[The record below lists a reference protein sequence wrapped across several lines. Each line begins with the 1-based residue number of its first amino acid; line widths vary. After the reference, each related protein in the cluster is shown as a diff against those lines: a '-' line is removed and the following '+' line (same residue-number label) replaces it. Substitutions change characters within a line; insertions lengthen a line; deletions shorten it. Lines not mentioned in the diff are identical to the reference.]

1 MEAQEDAGPDPPR
14 VSILGM
20 SPQDQADLFAGVA
33 MSVADAVVVSDR
45 DGTILWVNPA
55 TTVMFGW
62 SVEELV
68 GRAFTVL
75 FTGEGPDGV
84 RAARDRVL
92 GGEQIA
98 PIHATGR
105 RRDGETFEVAVTSG
119 VRRDGAGRPVGV
131 SLVLHDVTGEPVR
144 RRELTEAL
152 ARSRARF
159 DQSALP
165 QALLDVEGRFV
176 EVNDA
181 ACALLGWSRE
191 ELVGRS
197 SGELV
202 HAADPDL
209 VRARLARLR
218 DGTARSASCETTGL
232 TRSGREVPLQV
243 DITAVRDPDGR
254 ARELAAVARDLR
266 ELREVERRLASQ
278 EAFFRALNRESSDV
292 TLVGD
297 TTGRLLYV
305 TPSVTQVLGYQPDE
319 ILDVLTS
326 SRARS
331 EDLAGQDERR
341 RRLRD
346 VPGTRERST
355 LRLQDSEG
363 EWRWFEATATNCVE
377 DPDIGGIVVHL
388 REVTP
393 EVEAEQALR
402 DSEAR
407 YRAIAETAQEGILAV
422 APMGDILFANERL
435 ADILGIPMD
444 QVYALGG
451 QGIFAPDE
459 AADAALRLAARSP
472 EEGPERFDF
481 RYQHPQLGRRVLHVS
496 ASSLPAADG
505 SVLGSLAM
513 VVDVTEQRAAEEALR
528 RQALHDALTGLPNR
542 LMFLDRLTRAAAR
555 QERAEGG
562 VVAVLFLDL
571 DNFKAVNDLHGHE
584 VGDRLLVEVARRLE
598 QAVRATDTVARLGGD
613 EFAVICE
620 GADAATAS
628 LVASRVQEA
637 FKDPVAVTGEQFP
650 VGMSIGVA
658 LSPPYSADSLLRYA
672 DSAMYHAKATA
683 RGGVV
688 TYGDEL
694 ADEATRRLGLTRAVR
709 EALDAGALSVVHQPL
724 VELAAHEVVAWQP
737 RVLWN
742 HPTLGRI
749 ESEEV
754 SRAADRL
761 GRSIDLD
768 RLLLRAAVA
777 GLEDLRR
784 RGAVGV
790 ATPLHVGLAAG
801 AGRARAL
808 VATVEDVLVRTGL
821 NPACLVVGVD
831 VRALVQDAAGAQHLS
846 ARLAELGVGVLVRGL
861 GREPR
866 LPTAE
871 DLSQL
876 TLTGLGVDRE
886 VVRALVEDGGALA
899 SVRAVVALAQELG
912 VRVYAEGVD
921 TSEQVAVLQEVGC
934 DVAGGAW
941 WPGPDEPGGGDRPD
955 GSAS

>member
-1 MEAQEDAGPDPPR
+1 MEAQAGAGPDPPR
-14 VSILGM
+14 VSVPGI
-20 SPQDQADLFAGVA
+20 PQQDQADLFAGVA
-33 MSVADAVVVSDR
+33 MTLPDAVVVSDR
-45 DGTILWVNPA
+45 DGTIVWVNPA
-55 TTVMFGW
+55 TAVMFGW
-62 SVEELV
+62 SGEELL

-75 FTGEGPDGV
+75 FAGEGPDGV
-84 RAARDRVL
+84 RAVRDRVL
-92 GGEQIA
+92 GGEQAA

-105 RRDGETFEVAVTSG
+105 RQDGETFEVAVTSC
-119 VRRDGAGRPVGV
+119 VRRDEAARLLGV
-131 SLVLHDVTGEPVR
+131 SLVLHDVTAEPVHR
-144 RRELTEAL
+144 RDLTEAL

-181 ACALLGWSRE
+181 GCALLGWSRE
-191 ELVGRS
+191 ELVGRDS
-197 SGELV
+197 AELI

-218 DGTARSASCETTGL
+218 DGTARSASYETTGL

-254 ARELAAVARDLR
+254 AYEFAAVARDLR
-266 ELREVERRLASQ
+266 ELREVERRLTSQ

-292 TLVGD
+292 TFVSD

-305 TPSVTQVLGYQPDE
+305 TPSVNQVLGYQPDE
-319 ILDVLTS
+319 ILDVLGS
-326 SRARS
+326 GPARS
-331 EDLAGQDERR
+331 GDLAGQDERR
-341 RRLRD
+341 RRLREM
-346 VPGTRERST
+346 PGARERST
-355 LRLQDSEG
+355 LRLQDTAG

-451 QGIFAPDE
+451 RGIFAPDE
-459 AADAALRLAARSP
+459 AAEAALRLASRSR
-472 EEGPERFDF
+472 EAGPERFDF
-481 RYQHPQLGRRVLHVS
+481 RYQHPRLGRRVLHVS

-528 RQALHDALTGLPNR
+528 RQALHDPLTGLPNR
-542 LMFLDRLTRAAAR
+542 LMFMDRLTMAAAR
-555 QERAEGG
+555 QERADGG

-571 DNFKAVNDLHGHE
+571 DSFKTVNDLHGHE
-584 VGDRLLVEVARRLE
+584 VGDRLLVEVAGRLA

-637 FKDPVAVTGEQFP
+637 FKDPVAVAGEQFP

-688 TYGDEL
+688 AYGDEL
-694 ADEATRRLGLTRAVR
+694 ADEATRRLGVTRAVR
-709 EALDAGALSVVHQPL
+709 EALDAGDLSVVHQPL
-724 VELAAHEVVAWQP
+724 VELDANEVVAWQALV
-737 RVLWN
+737 RWN

-761 GRSIDLD
+761 GRSVDLD

-777 GLEDLRR
+777 GFEDLRR
-784 RGAVGV
+784 RGTVG
-790 ATPLHVGLAAG
+790 AETPLHVGLSAG
-801 AGRARAL
+801 GGRARAQ
-808 VATVEDVLVRTGL
+808 VAAVEDLLVRTGL
-821 NPACLVVGVD
+821 RPASLVVWVD
-831 VRALVQDAAGAQHLS
+831 ADALAQDDDG
-846 ARLAELGVGVLVRGL
+846 ARLLSGRLAGLGVGLVAHGL

-866 LPTAE
+866 LPPAA
-871 DLSQL
+871 DLSRL
-876 TLTGLGVDRE
+876 ALTGLGIDRE
-886 VVRALVEDGGALA
+886 VVRLLTEDGGALA
-899 SVRAVVALAQELG
+899 SVRAVVGLARELE
-912 VRVYAEGVD
+912 VRSYAEGVD
-921 TSEQVAVLQEVGC
+921 APVHAEVLREVGC
-934 DVAGGAW
+934 DVAGGALW
-941 WPGPDEPGGGDRPD
+941 TGPDEPGDGDRA
-955 GSAS
+955 GSPAT

>member
-1 MEAQEDAGPDPPR
+1 MKAGADGGPDPPR
-14 VSILGM
+14 VSIPGM
-20 SPQDQADLFAGVA
+20 PQQDQADLFAGVA
-33 MSVADAVVVSDR
+33 MSVPDAVVVSDS
-45 DGTILWVNPA
+45 DGTIVWANPA
-55 TTVMFGW
+55 TAVLFGW
-62 SVEELV
+62 SGEELV

-75 FTGEGPDGV
+75 FAGEGPAV
-84 RAARDRVL
+84 HAVRDRVL
-92 GGEQIA
+92 GGEQIT

-105 RRDGETFEVAVTSG
+105 RRDGETFDVAVTSG
-119 VRRDGAGRPVGV
+119 VRRDEAGRLVAI
-131 SLVLHDVTGEPVR
+131 SLVLHEVTGEPVH

-191 ELVGRS
+191 ELVGRD
-197 SGELV
+197 SGELI

-209 VRARLARLR
+209 VRTQLARLR
-218 DGTARSASCETTGL
+218 DGTARSASYETTGL

-243 DITAVRDPDGR
+243 DITAVLDPDGR
-254 ARELAAVARDLR
+254 PYEFAAVARDLR
-266 ELREVERRLASQ
+266 ELREAERRLTSQ

-292 TLVGD
+292 TLVSD
-297 TTGRLLYV
+297 TTGRLLYA

-319 ILDVLTS
+319 VLDVVES
-326 SRARS
+326 SLARS
-331 EDLAGQDERR
+331 GDAAGQDERR
-341 RRLRD
+341 RLQEM
-346 VPGTRERST
+346 PGTRDRYT
-355 LRLQDSEG
+355 LRLQDREG

-388 REVTP
+388 REVTS

-435 ADILGIPMD
+435 ADILGIPME

-451 QGIFAPDE
+451 RGIFAPDE
-459 AADAALRLAARSP
+459 AADAALRLASRGREA
-472 EEGPERFDF
+472 GPERFDF

-528 RQALHDALTGLPNR
+528 RQALHDPLTGLPNR
-542 LMFLDRLTRAAAR
+542 LMFMDRLTRAAAR

-571 DNFKAVNDLHGHE
+571 DNFKAVNDLYGHE
-584 VGDRLLVEVARRLE
+584 VGDRLLVEVARRLG

-637 FKDPVAVTGEQFP
+637 FKDPVAVAGEQFP

-683 RGGVV
+683 RGGVIA
-688 TYGDEL
+688 YGDEL

-724 VELAAHEVVAWQP
+724 VELDGNEVVAWQA
-737 RVLWN
+737 RVLWD

-749 ESEEV
+749 ESEEA

-761 GRSIDLD
+761 GRSGDLD
-768 RLLLRAAVA
+768 RLLLRAAIA
-777 GLEDLRR
+777 GFEDLRR
-784 RGAVGV
+784 RGVVG
-790 ATPLHVGLAAG
+790 ARTPLQVELSAG

-808 VATVEDVLVRTGL
+808 VAAVEDVLVRTGL
-821 NPACLVVGVD
+821 DPACLVVGVD
-831 VRALVQDAAGAQHLS
+831 ARALAQDAGGAELLS
-846 ARLAELGVGVLVRGL
+846 GRLAELGVGLVARGL
-861 GREPR
+861 GGEPR
-866 LPTAE
+866 LPTAA
-871 DLSQL
+871 DLSRL
-876 TLTGLGVDRE
+876 TLTGLGVDLE
-886 VVRALVEDGGALA
+886 VVRLLAEDVGALG
-899 SVRAVVALAQELG
+899 SVRELVALARELG
-912 VRVYAEGVD
+912 VRSYAEGVD
-921 TSEQVAVLQEVGC
+921 APEQVALLQEAGC
-934 DVAGGAW
+934 DVAGGAQ
-941 WPGPDEPGGGDRPD
+941 WPGPDQPGDGDRPNNP
-955 GSAS
+955 AT

>member
-1 MEAQEDAGPDPPR
+1 MEAQADGGPDPPR
-14 VSILGM
+14 PSVLGL
-20 SPQDQADLFAGVA
+20 PQQDQADLFAGVA
-33 MSVADAVVVSDR
+33 MRVPDAVVVCDR
-45 DGTILWVNPA
+45 DGSIVWVNPA

-62 SVEELV
+62 SAEDLL
-68 GRAFTVL
+68 GQAFTVL
-75 FTGEGPDGV
+75 LADEAPVRV
-84 RAARDRVL
+84 RAVRDRVL
-92 GGEQIA
+92 AGEHPA
-98 PIHATGR
+98 PVHAMGR
-105 RRDGETFEVAVTSG
+105 RRNGETFEVALTTG
-119 VRRDGAGRPVGV
+119 VRRDEAGRLVGV
-131 SLVLHDVTGEPVR
+131 SLVLQDVTGESVH

-165 QALLDVEGRFV
+165 QALLDLEGRFV

-181 ACALLGWSRE
+181 GCALLERSRE
-191 ELVGRS
+191 ELVGRDS
-197 SGELV
+197 TELI
-202 HAADPDL
+202 HPADPET
-209 VRARLARLR
+209 VRTRLARLR
-218 DGTARSASCETTGL
+218 DGTARSTSCETTASS
-232 TRSGREVPLQV
+232 RSGKEIPLQV
-243 DITAVRDPDGR
+243 DITAVRDPEGR
-254 ARELAAVARDLR
+254 TYELAAVARDLR
-266 ELREVERRLASQ
+266 ELREVERRLTSQ

-292 TLVGD
+292 TFVSD

-319 ILDVLTS
+319 ILEVVELGL
-326 SRARS
+326 ARS
-331 EDLAGQDERR
+331 EDPADQDERR
-341 RRLRD
+341 RRLRE
-346 VPGTRERST
+346 VPGARERST
-355 LRLQDSEG
+355 LRLQDTAG

-377 DPDIGGIVVHL
+377 DPDIGGVVVHL

-444 QVYALGG
+444 RVYALGG
-451 QGIFAPDE
+451 RGIFAPDE
-459 AADAALRLAARSP
+459 AAEAALRLASRSR
-472 EEGPERFDF
+472 EAGPERFDF
-481 RYQHPQLGRRVLHVS
+481 RYEHPQLGRRVLHVS

-528 RQALHDALTGLPNR
+528 RQALHDPLTGLPNR
-542 LMFLDRLTRAAAR
+542 LMFMDRLTRAAAR
-555 QERAEGG
+555 QERADGG

-571 DNFKAVNDLHGHE
+571 DSFKAVNDLHGHE
-584 VGDRLLVEVARRLE
+584 VGDRLLVEVAARLE
-598 QAVRATDTVARLGGD
+598 RAVRATDTVARLGGD

-637 FKDPVAVTGEQFP
+637 FKDPVAVAGERFP

-688 TYGDEL
+688 AYGDEL

-709 EALDAGALSVVHQPL
+709 EVLDAGDLSVVLLPI
-724 VELAAHEVVAWQP
+724 VELGSNDVVAWQAE
-737 RVLWN
+737 VEWD

-749 ESEEV
+749 ESHEA
-754 SRAADRL
+754 SQAAERL
-761 GRSIDLD
+761 GRGVDLD
-768 RLLLRAAVA
+768 RLHLQAAGA
-777 GLEDLRR
+777 AFEKLRR
-784 RGAVGV
+784 RGTV
-790 ATPLHVGLAAG
+790 ADDSPLHLGLSAG

-808 VATVEDVLVRTGL
+808 VAAVEDVLVRTGL
-821 NPACLVVGVD
+821 RPSSLVVGVD
-831 VRALVQDAAGAQHLS
+831 ARTLAQDADGARLLAG
-846 ARLAELGVGVLVRGL
+846 RLAELEVGLMVRRL

-866 LPTAE
+866 LPPAA
-871 DLSQL
+871 DLARL
-876 TLTGLGVDRE
+876 TPTGLGVDRD
-886 VVRALVEDGGALA
+886 VVRLIAEDGSARA

-912 VRVYAEGVD
+912 VRSYAEGVD
-921 TSEQVAVLQEVGC
+921 AAEQVGVLREIGC
-934 DVAGGAW
+934 DVGLGEL
-941 WPGPDEPGGGDRPD
+941 WPGPDEPEDGDRP
-955 GSAS
+955 GGTSA